1 MGLLLKYHEYH
12 MNYEILSYKYPYI
25 YLLTT
30 SQWNTLNSMQPGDI
44 CGNIIV
50 PAHQK
55 DYCRPSGER
64 TNYSLIMNFH
74 LLNITLEFPAEAYQ
88 HALYVHT

>member
-30 SQWNTLNSMQPGDI
+30 LQWNTLNSMQPRDI

-55 DYCRPSGER
+55 
-64 TNYSLIMNFH
+64 
-74 LLNITLEFPAEAYQ
+74 ITVAHQVKDQIY
-88 HALYVHT
+88 